1 MLIDLKCRACRSIFE
16 VYTTIYEKDSNTNC
30 KHCDS
35 PDTFRYYGNQR
46 LRFNGFGRCVDIS
59 GVFDSREPTVSEIDR
74 YCKKTNSHFMS
85 QEDQARTAKQYKK
98 QNDIDSKR
106 DTEKKVEKEMKRMQK
121 DGLFA

>member
-1 MLIDLKCRACRSIFE
+1 
-16 VYTTIYEKDSNTNC
+16 
-30 KHCDS
+30 
-35 PDTFRYYGNQR
+35 
-46 LRFNGFGRCVDIS
+46 
-59 GVFDSREPTVSEIDR
+59 
-74 YCKKTNSHFMS
+74 MS